1 MEAVLRMPP
10 SEMNTLNRL
19 RAWAAPMLLAALL
32 AICGYLWV
40 DQVDRMNRMNDR
52 LETLNDA
59 VVRLTALTERQP

>member
-10 SEMNTLNRL
+10 SEMNTLRTI